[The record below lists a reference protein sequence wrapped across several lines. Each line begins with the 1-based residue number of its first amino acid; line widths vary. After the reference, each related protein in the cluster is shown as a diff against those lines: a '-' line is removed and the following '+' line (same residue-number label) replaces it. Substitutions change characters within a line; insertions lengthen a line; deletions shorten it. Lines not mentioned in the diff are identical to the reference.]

1 MPRSCRDCL
10 PMMPTELSAVLPARH
25 IQEECGV
32 FGVYAPET
40 TDVAPLAYY
49 ALYALQH
56 RGQESAGIAVND
68 DGVFTAYRDVG
79 LVNEVFPAERLR
91 SLGTGT
97 IAVGHV
103 RYGTTGVRQQAERPA
118 HPGEPLQGPHGPGP
132 QRQPHQLPR
141 SCARS
146 WRARA
151 PSSRPPR
158 TPRSSPTSSSRSVCA
173 PPPSRRRSPPPWTG
187 SRGPT
192 PW

>member
-79 LVNEVFPAERLR
+79 LVNEVFPAATSIRALDWAW
-91 SLGTGT
+91 TGT
-97 IAVGHV
+97 VVAPKATAASPPAEPDSTAMFRPSREV
-103 RYGTTGVRQQAERPA
+103 RPSNSA
-118 HPGEPLQGPHGPGP
+118 
-132 QRQPHQLPR
+132 
-141 SCARS
+141 ARS
-146 WRARA
+146 A
-151 PSSRPPR
+151 
-158 TPRSSPTSSSRSVCA
+158 
-173 PPPSRRRSPPPWTG
+173 G
-187 SRGPT
+187 
-192 PW
+192 

>member
-103 RYGTTGVRQQAERPA
+103 RYGPPRSDNQRNVP
-118 HPGEPLQGPHGPGP
+118 PLLVNPSKGRMGLGPHGN
-132 QRQPHQLPR
+132 
-141 SCARS
+141 
-146 WRARA
+146 
-151 PSSRPPR
+151 
-158 TPRSSPTSSSRSVCA
+158 
-173 PPPSRRRSPPPWTG
+173 
-187 SRGPT
+187 PT
-192 PW
+192 PKGALW